1 MREKIL
7 KKLAG
12 WQTAHPW
19 RMLILVA
26 AVTIIMAGFAGQLT
40 VTMRTSDLLPE
51 KDPRVVNFNK
61 ILEEFSTATSLVV
74 VVQGKEQRIKEFAD
88 TLAPEILELKDSGSN
103 EKYWNQIQKLQDKRK
118 ELIEQGA
125 GEGRLFDLQKEVQEI
140 EDRIDKPLFQR
151 VDYKAEIDFL
161 RDHILMLAKE
171 ENLKNMKEFF
181 MDPNLIGLI
190 RNLNNAMEKEYVGQ
204 QDSISTREKED
215 GAVNLLDGI
224 QNLIEHLQ
232 IAANKESL
240 PVEEIKDTVDKLLFG
255 EPYFISYDREALIL
269 NALPTFTLMD
279 RDLLMVAAEK
289 VQVLVDELLK
299 DYPEVEAGLTGGIA
313 REYTE
318 QIYSQKSLGYT
329 SLFALVGILLLLMIS
344 FRMWVAP
351 VFAVLNLVVGL
362 IWAMGAA
369 YILVGQ
375 LNMFTSMMSI
385 VLLGLGID
393 FSIHLISGFT
403 EWRAAGDSISDSMQ
417 KTFLKSGKG
426 IVTGALTT
434 SCAFLTLMIS
444 QTRGMK
450 EMGIVTG
457 GGLLA
462 ILLATMLFLPVLLVF
477 RERRREKVHLKGDA
491 EKKEIRD
498 LSFSFLGRIG
508 EWLSRRY
515 LFTIAASVGIT
526 VLLVWGA
533 THMTFDHNYMNLEP
547 KGLTAF
553 TLLDT
558 VKEKF
563 DLSMEYALVL
573 ADDVET
579 SRDYGEQYRELGTV
593 AMTDDISVYLP
604 SPEQQ
609 AKRIPHIDEIKK
621 TMEESI
627 IREEVRLEE
636 IPTLIEEIQRLE
648 MNVMEI
654 QDMAFL
660 GGQDKVDNKCKKIV
674 GDPEVPNS
682 PNIIRGLYE
691 EIERE
696 AEDTAA
702 GFSDFQRIF
711 APNFKQSVLRMASTE
726 SIRMDDLPVT
736 ILDRYSNQERDLFLI
751 SVYPNFNP
759 YEDADFLKR
768 FVADLNTV
776 TERATGSP
784 PLSLALIDIFGRD
797 GRNAVLLTLVIVF
810 LLLCVDFFNPRD
822 ALMAMVPLAL
832 GLLWMVGLMYVVG
845 MKLSVMSV
853 MGLPLIIG
861 IGIDDGVHII
871 HRWKHEGNNRVYTV
885 FSSTGKAILLTSL
898 TTMLA
903 FGSLMFS
910 IFPGWVQFG
919 ASLFIGVAACF
930 LTTVLVLSGL
940 FGWIERK
947 K

>member
-7 KKLAG
+7 KKLAE
-12 WQTAHPW
+12 WHTAHPW

-26 AVTIIMAGFAGQLT
+26 AVTIILAGFAGQLT

-74 VVQGKEQRIKEFAD
+74 VVQGEEKRIKEFAD
-88 TLAPEILELKDSGSN
+88 ALAPKILELKDSDSN
-103 EKYWNQIQKLQDKRK
+103 EQYREQIFKLQEKLKKLK
-118 ELIEQGA
+118 EKDA
-125 GEGRLFDLQKEVQEI
+125 DDTRLPALQNEI
-140 EDRIDKPLFQR
+140 RELEKRIDKPLFQR

-161 RDHILMLAKE
+161 RDHMLMLAKE
-171 ENLKNMKEFF
+171 DDLKNMKEFF

-232 IAANKESL
+232 IAANNETL
-240 PVEEIKDTVDKLLFG
+240 PGEEIRDTVDKLLFG

-289 VQVLVDELLK
+289 VQVLVDELLE

-318 QIYSQKSLGYT
+318 QICSQKSLGYT
-329 SLFALVGILLLLMIS
+329 SLFALIGILLLLMIS

-362 IWAMGAA
+362 IWAMGSA

-403 EWRAAGDSISDSMQ
+403 EWRAAGDSISESME

-434 SCAFLTLMIS
+434 ACAFLTLMIS

-477 RERRREKVHLKGDA
+477 RERRREKVHFKDKLA
-491 EKKEIRD
+491 QRVTRD
-498 LSFSFLGRIG
+498 LSFRFLGRTG

-533 THMTFDHNYMNLEP
+533 TYMTFDHNYMNLEP
-547 KGLTAF
+547 KGLPAF

-579 SRDYGEQYRELGTV
+579 SRDYAEQYRDLGTV
-593 AMTDDISVYLP
+593 AMTEDISIYLP
-604 SPEQQ
+604 SQEQQ
-609 AKRIPHIDEIKK
+609 AKRIPHIDEIKRAIG
-621 TMEESI
+621 ESVI
-627 IREEVRLEE
+627 GNEVLDEE
-636 IPTLIEEIQRLE
+636 IPALIEEIQRLE

-674 GDPEVPNS
+674 GDPEVPDS
-682 PNIIRGLYE
+682 PNIISELYE
-691 EIERE
+691 EIERS
-696 AEDTAA
+696 AVDAAA
-702 GFSDFQRIF
+702 GLSDFQKIF
-711 APNFKQSVLRMASTE
+711 APNFKQSVLRMASTD
-726 SIRMDDLPVT
+726 SIRIKDLPVN
-736 ILDRYSNQERDLFLI
+736 ILDRYCNRERNLFLI

-759 YEDADFLKR
+759 YEDAVFLKR
-768 FVADLNTV
+768 FVADLNSV

-810 LLLCVDFFNPRD
+810 LLLCLDFFNLRD
-822 ALMAMVPLAL
+822 ALMAMIPLAL
-832 GLLWMVGLMYVVG
+832 GLLWMVGLMFVFG

-861 IGIDDGVHII
+861 IGIDDGVHIM
-871 HRWKHEGNNRVYTV
+871 HRWKNEGNNRIYTV